1 MQNLGDLNALVIVA
15 GYRLLQSYVQN
26 VDIFGNASMF
36 QTVFWATKAA
46 KVLWSSISEVLNSKL
61 IYGLLR

>member
-1 MQNLGDLNALVIVA
+1 MQKLRDLNALVIVT

-36 QTVFWATKAA
+36 QTVLWATKAA
-46 KVLWSSISEVLNSKL
+46 KVL
-61 IYGLLR
+61 